1 VYKINVNRLTK
12 GADEVSDEGSEK
24 LMENFDKAWRM
35 RFRGKIKS

>member
-1 VYKINVNRLTK
+1 MIDK
-12 GADEVSDEGSEK
+12 ESEK